1 MSQRIFCSLQCKY
14 SNFYI
19 ITEEGCADKK
29 WDLNIG
35 GGDNGIIVVF
45 ERGELSMVLSQMVV
59 KRRMCENNR
68 VIDLK

>member
-1 MSQRIFCSLQCKY
+1 MGLEYR
-14 SNFYI
+14 
-19 ITEEGCADKK
+19 
-29 WDLNIG
+29 

>member
-1 MSQRIFCSLQCKY
+1 M
-14 SNFYI
+14 
-19 ITEEGCADKK
+19 GCVDKK

-68 VIDLK
+68 VIDLKWKPSVEADGFLFVGER